1 MKETRELT
9 SANSACVEYCE
20 HRIEEA
26 KEKLKENNMRHGY
39 LRLAEVLKKEH
50 MSEKHKKL
58 ENISLDILITYI
70 GRSIYPGTCKLDL
83 KFTVIKFLAVRYT
96 RYLSLC

>member
-1 MKETRELT
+1 MT
-9 SANSACVEYCE
+9 SNMACVEYCE

-50 MSEKHKKL
+50 KSEKHKKL
-58 ENISLDILITYI
+58 EKMALDILITSL
-70 GRSIYPGTCKLDL
+70 GRSLNPGTVDFLWSSTSTEMERTVKL
-83 KFTVIKFLAVRYT
+83 
-96 RYLSLC
+96 

>member
-39 LRLAEVLKKEH
+39 LCLAEVLKKEH

-58 ENISLDILITYI
+58 ENISLDILITSI
-70 GRSIYPGTCKLDL
+70 GRSINPGTCKLDL
-83 KFTVIKFLAVRYT
+83 KFN
-96 RYLSLC
+96 